1 MSDRK
6 ALVVGIDHYDHIGGL
21 TGCVNDANS
30 VGMLLDRHADGS
42 VNFGQPRIM
51 LATNGSSGI
60 SRQISRKPAMR
71 WGRVFM

>member
-30 VGMLLDRHADGS
+30 VDMLLDRHADGS
-42 VNFGQPRIM
+42 VNFG
-51 LATNGSSGI
+51 
-60 SRQISRKPAMR
+60 
-71 WGRVFM
+71 